1 MHLWNLKK
9 ADWKEFKK
17 NSQYFITDG
26 LIDDNN
32 SDTFKNIVES
42 FTSLANETLHCKK
55 KNKNNAKSNKKHR
68 PIPFWNIK
76 CTEAIYNRNK
86 ARNKAA
92 KSKNLQDYLEYKHQE
107 AIVKVTLKSEAK
119 ASWEKYCSE
128 LTNQT
133 KLGVVWDMA
142 RRMNCRASYNSI
154 PTLISKGLIADNNLD
169 KSNMLAE
176 MYAKTSSKTNY
187 SEQFVEYL
195 SVTEN
200 EHAPKPSGNLP
211 AIEDIEAINKKFS
224 LKELKDGI
232 CNSKCNKSP
241 GDDKLPYEFF
251 KHLHKDA
258 LNVLLVFYNKIWTES
273 ELPDDWHHAIILP
286 LLKPNKNAA
295 NPDSYRPISLTS
307 TMCKIMERLVTN
319 RLQWFVEKNNLLSN
333 NQSGFRKNRSTIDQ
347 ILKLHD
353 NILKKL
359 KNKENVLAVFIDFER
374 AYDMLHVPT
383 LLKKLLNMGITGK
396 TYQWIVN

>member
-1 MHLWNLKK
+1 MKHCTARKRIKIMLNQITSNDPFHSGISNASKP
-9 ADWKEFKK
+9 
-17 NSQYFITDG
+17 FI
-26 LIDDNN
+26 
-32 SDTFKNIVES
+32 
-42 FTSLANETLHCKK
+42 
-55 KNKNNAKSNKKHR
+55 
-68 PIPFWNIK
+68 
-76 CTEAIYNRNK
+76 
-86 ARNKAA
+86 
-92 KSKNLQDYLEYKHQE
+92 KSKYLLDYLEYIHQE
-107 AIVKVTLKSEAK
+107 AIVKATLISEAK
-119 ASWEKYCSE
+119 SQLGKYCSE
-128 LTNQT
+128 LTNRT

-176 MYAKTSSKTNY
+176 MYAKICSKTNY

-211 AIEDIEAINKKFS
+211 VIEDIEAINKKNS

-319 RLQWFVEKNNLLSN
+319 RLQWFVEKIIC
-333 NQSGFRKNRSTIDQ
+333 FQ
-347 ILKLHD
+347 II
-353 NILKKL
+353 N
-359 KNKENVLAVFIDFER
+359 
-374 AYDMLHVPT
+374 
-383 LLKKLLNMGITGK
+383 
-396 TYQWIVN
+396 

>member
-1 MHLWNLKK
+1 MSMHLWNLKK
-9 ADWKEFKK
+9 ADRNKFKK
-17 NSQYFITDG
+17 NSQYFITDD

-86 ARNKAA
+86 ARNKAD
-92 KSKNLQDYLEYKHQE
+92 KSKNLHDYLEYKHQE
-107 AIVKVTLKSEAK
+107 AIVKVTLKSEAQ

-258 LNVLLVFYNKIWTES
+258 LNVLLAFYNKAWTES
-273 ELPDDWHHAIILP
+273 EFPDDWHHAIILP
-286 LLKPNKNAA
+286 LLKPNKML
-295 NPDSYRPISLTS
+295 LTL
-307 TMCKIMERLVTN
+307 IH
-319 RLQWFVEKNNLLSN
+319 
-333 NQSGFRKNRSTIDQ
+333 IDRY
-347 ILKLHD
+347 L
-353 NILKKL
+353 
-359 KNKENVLAVFIDFER
+359 
-374 AYDMLHVPT
+374 
-383 LLKKLLNMGITGK
+383 
-396 TYQWIVN
+396 